1 VPSIADMK
9 SSPDPSPAADLPL
22 ARFLERI
29 GGTFAHDLR
38 TPLGAI
44 VNYAAVLEAA
54 PGVEGGECAE
64 VRDLGRRIRK
74 NAQRASR
81 MIQLLASAT
90 RLASRSW
97 QLTSTDLVIL
107 AQSIMKD
114 LGGRG
119 LVRLAPSTP
128 SAIVDV
134 DAEILGFV
142 WRAFT
147 NFEQDSRAGS
157 IDEVE
162 LELHAESSHLRVDFR
177 CLGPSSV
184 ESVPAKR
191 EPIIELPNFLRHNG
205 GPNRV
210 ESAMG
215 LKLAQDLVVSLGG
228 DLQVWGKPGARSG
241 LSLRFPVA
249 A

>member
-1 VPSIADMK
+1 MPSIVDMK
-9 SSPDPSPAADLPL
+9 SSPDPSRAGDLPL

-29 GGTFAHDLR
+29 RSTFSHDLR

-54 PGVEGGECAE
+54 AGSDGAE

-81 MIQLLASAT
+81 MVQLLANAT
-90 RLASRSW
+90 GLASRPW
-97 QLTSTDLVIL
+97 QAVSTDLVIL

-114 LGGRG
+114 IGGRG
-119 LVRLAPSTP
+119 LVRLAPNTP
-128 SAIVDV
+128 TAVVEV
-134 DAEILGFV
+134 DAEILGFA
-142 WRAFT
+142 WRAYT

-157 IDEVE
+157 VDEAE
-162 LELHAESSHLRVDFR
+162 LELHKETGHVRVELR
-177 CLGPSSV
+177 CLGPTP
-184 ESVPAKR
+184 VPCLTATR
-191 EPIIELPNFLRHNG
+191 EPIVELSSFLRHNG

-215 LKLAQDLVVSLGG
+215 LKLAQDLVISLGG
-228 DLQVWGKPGARSG
+228 DLQVWGKPGVRSG